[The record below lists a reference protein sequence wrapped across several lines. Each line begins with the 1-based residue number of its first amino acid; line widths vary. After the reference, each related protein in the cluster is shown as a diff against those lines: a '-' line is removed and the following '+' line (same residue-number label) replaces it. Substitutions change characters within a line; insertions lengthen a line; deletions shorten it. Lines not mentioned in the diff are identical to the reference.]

1 MSKLSVYIIA
11 YNEEDKIRNA
21 VASVINW
28 ADEVIVADSFSKDRT
43 SEIASSMGAKIVQ
56 ISFEGFG
63 KLRNSAIEAC
73 SFPWIFSLDA
83 DERCTDEARKEI
95 NAIVQADVKN
105 GPVAYFVPRRN
116 YFMGQWIRHSG
127 YYPDYRQ
134 PQLFRKGAL
143 VYREDPVHE
152 LYDVTGETGKLKSD
166 IIQYPFKNLE
176 QIMNK
181 ANRYST
187 LGAEKMKTTQKGSL
201 SKAITHST
209 MAFVK
214 SYFLK
219 AGFLDGR
226 AGFAIAAYAGY
237 YTFFKYLKLVELQ
250 NNWGEPKS
258 NETDF

>member
-11 YNEEDKIRNA
+11 FNEEDKIRNA

-43 SEIASSMGAKIVQ
+43 AEIASSMGAKVVQ
-56 ISFEGFG
+56 IPFTGFG
-63 KLRNSAIEAC
+63 QLRNIAIESC
-73 SFPWIFSLDA
+73 SYPWIFSLDA
-83 DERCTDEARKEI
+83 DERCTDAARKEI
-95 NAIVQADVKN
+95 AAIIQADSKN
-105 GPVAYFVPRRN
+105 GPTAYFVPRRN
-116 YFMGQWIRHSG
+116 YMMGQWVRHSG

-152 LYDVTGETGKLKSD
+152 LYDVDGEIGKMSSD

-176 QIMNK
+176 QIMHK

-187 LGAEKMKTTQKGSL
+187 LGAEKMKNTKKGSL
-201 SKAITHST
+201 TKAILHSA

-226 AGFAIAAYAGY
+226 AGITIAAYSGY
-237 YTFFKYLKLVELQ
+237 YTFFKYLKLLEIQ
-250 NNWGEPKS
+250 NNWGEPQAKD
-258 NETDF
+258 TVF